1 MNATSSS
8 KLANAGAVGSAIAA
22 SICCFGPLLLALLG
36 LGGGAL
42 LLKLEPYR
50 PFFLGASALF
60 LGAGF
65 YLAYRPPVIEECES
79 GSACA
84 IRANPEGNYAYCS
97 RQVPMGQHSV
107 SVTGTKITSQSCDV
121 GVGQGGAE
129 AHFSKGERVH
139 CLSLVYP

>member
-1 MNATSSS
+1 LSATSSS
-8 KLANAGAVGSAIAA
+8 RLANAGAVGSAIAA

-84 IRANPEGNYAYCS
+84 IPAN
-97 RQVPMGQHSV
+97 RKGQKLALWIV
-107 SVTGTKITSQSCDV
+107 AAIVV
-121 GVGQGGAE
+121 LAAV
-129 AHFSKGERVH
+129 FPY
-139 CLSLVYP
+139 LSTVLL

>member
-84 IRANPEGNYAYCS
+84 SPAN
-97 RQVPMGQHSV
+97 RKGQKLALWIV
-107 SVTGTKITSQSCDV
+107 AAIVV
-121 GVGQGGAE
+121 LAAV
-129 AHFSKGERVH
+129 FPY
-139 CLSLVYP
+139 LSTVLL